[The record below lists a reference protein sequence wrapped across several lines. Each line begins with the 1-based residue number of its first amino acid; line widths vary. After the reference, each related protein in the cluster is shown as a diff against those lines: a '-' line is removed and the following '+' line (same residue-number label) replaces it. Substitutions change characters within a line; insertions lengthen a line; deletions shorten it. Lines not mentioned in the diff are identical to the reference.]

1 MVAADEH
8 SDLKK
13 HGRPTVFV
21 SYAHDDADHRHRVL
35 ELAQF
40 LTGKGIWVDLDVWS
54 TEQRRDWAAW
64 ASTRMSKADYVL
76 VIASARYRLASTGDS
91 VQDVHRGARYEAGI
105 LRELLYGDPRTWRRR
120 VLPVV
125 LPGHALSELPVFLQP
140 HTNSHFII
148 PSIDDAGIDELLR
161 VITGQPRDRRPP
173 LGELRRLADRLPD
186 DGPVEIQQRLERL
199 VSVLAEAEANERE
212 ARGWP
217 VAGHPDIIGAPP
229 VADRARDLRV
239 RVIILQRAAEID
251 PRDPRLLDPLRARE
265 SDVTDALRLARE
277 VRDRRAALWAE
288 WAQARRELRTYKAQA
303 LATWSDDKELARLY
317 DSARNCLW
325 RDPCDLGAAG
335 IAVANYGDAIRRRR
349 GIA

>member
-8 SDLKK
+8 SDLQE
-13 HGRPTVFV
+13 HGGPTVFV
-21 SYAHDDADHRHRVL
+21 SYAHDDAEHRRMVL

-40 LTGKGIWVDLDVWS
+40 LTRKGIWVDLDVWS
-54 TEQRRDWAAW
+54 TEKRRDWAAW

-91 VQDVHRGARYEAGI
+91 IEDAHRGARYEAGI

-125 LPGHALSELPVFLQP
+125 LPGHALSDLPVFLQP
-140 HTNSHFII
+140 HTNSHFIV
-148 PSIDDAGIDELLR
+148 PAIDDAGLDELLR
-161 VITGQPRDRRPP
+161 VLIGQPRDQRPP
-173 LGELRRLADRLPD
+173 LGKLTRLADRLPD
-186 DGPVEIQQRLERL
+186 GGPDELRQRLDRL

-217 VAGHPDIIGAPP
+217 SAGRPDILGAPP
-229 VADRARDLRV
+229 VTDRARDLRV

-251 PRDPRLLDPLRARE
+251 QHDPRLLDPLRARE
-265 SDVTDALRLARE
+265 SDVADALRLARD

-288 WAQARRELRTYKAQA
+288 WDQTRRELRTYKAQA
-303 LATWSDDKELARLY
+303 LATWSNDKELAQLC

>member
-8 SDLKK
+8 SDLQE
-13 HGRPTVFV
+13 HGGPTVFV
-21 SYAHDDADHRHRVL
+21 SYAHDDADHRRMVL

-40 LTGKGIWVDLDVWS
+40 LTRKGIWVDLDVWS
-54 TEQRRDWAAW
+54 TEKRRDWAAW
-64 ASTRMSKADYVL
+64 ASARMSKADYVL
-76 VIASARYRLASTGDS
+76 VIASARYRLAGTGDS
-91 VQDVHRGARYEAGI
+91 AENAHRGARYEAGI

-148 PSIDDAGIDELLR
+148 PSIDDAGIDELFR

-173 LGELRRLADRLPD
+173 LGKFRFPD
-186 DGPVEIQQRLERL
+186 DGPGAIQQRLDRL

-217 VAGHPDIIGAPP
+217 LAGHPDILGAPP

-251 PRDPRLLDPLRARE
+251 PHDPRLLDPLRARE
-265 SDVTDALRLARE
+265 SDVADALRLARE
-277 VRDRRAALWAE
+277 V
-288 WAQARRELRTYKAQA
+288 
-303 LATWSDDKELARLY
+303 
-317 DSARNCLW
+317 
-325 RDPCDLGAAG
+325 
-335 IAVANYGDAIRRRR
+335 
-349 GIA
+349 

>member
-1 MVAADEH
+1 
-8 SDLKK
+8 
-13 HGRPTVFV
+13 
-21 SYAHDDADHRHRVL
+21 
-35 ELAQF
+35 
-40 LTGKGIWVDLDVWS
+40 
-54 TEQRRDWAAW
+54 
-64 ASTRMSKADYVL
+64 MSRADYVL
-76 VIASARYRLASTGDS
+76 VIASARYRLAGNGDS

-140 HTNSHFII
+140 YTNSHFIV
-148 PSIDDAGIDELLR
+148 PEIDDAGLDELLR
-161 VITGQPRDRRPP
+161 VLIGRPRDRRPP
-173 LGELRRLADRLPD
+173 LGDLPRLADRVPD
-186 DGPVEIQQRLERL
+186 DGPNEIRRRLDRL

-217 VAGHPDIIGAPP
+217 SAGQPDILGAAP
-229 VADRARDLRV
+229 VADRARELWV
-239 RVIILQRAAEID
+239 RVIILQRAADID

-265 SDVTDALRLARE
+265 SDVADALRLARD

-303 LATWSDDKELARLY
+303 PATWSNDKELAELY
-317 DSARNCLW
+317 DGARNCLW
-325 RDPCDLGAAG
+325 RDPCDLGAAE
-335 IAVANYGDAIRRRR
+335 IAVANYGDAVRRRR